1 MASLMEELIATL
13 RKEQEAYQE
22 LLPVVEKKTRAIIDN
37 DLKQVQEITELEQD
51 AIAKV
56 GMLEQNRA
64 EIMNNIGIV
73 LNKKVED
80 LTLPNLIKLLN
91 RQPEEQETLAE
102 LHRSL
107 TALLKRLSEVNGH
120 NKNLIEQ
127 SLEMISYN
135 MNLLQSTR
143 IVPGNNYT
151 RNAAQWDMT
160 ASQTGMFDAKQ

>member
-22 LLPVVEKKTRAIIDN
+22 LLPVVEQKTQAIIAN
-37 DLKQVQEITELEQD
+37 DLQKVQSITEIEQSAIGKISGLEQ
-51 AIAKV
+51 KRTEV
-56 GMLEQNRA
+56 MK
-64 EIMNNIGIV
+64 NIGIV
-73 LNKKVED
+73 LNKKVSE
-80 LTLPNLIKLLN
+80 LTLPNLIKLLE
-91 RQPEEQETLAE
+91 RQPQEQEALTQIHTE
-102 LHRSL
+102 LR
-107 TALLKRLSEVNGH
+107 AVLKRLAEVNGH

-151 RNAAQWDMT
+151 RNAGQWDMT